1 MKKIIAI
8 IMSLALVMSLG
19 TMAFAAGSPQ
29 GDKTYKVTITSDRE
43 ESSSSKDNYKVVQNG
58 DTFEITADED
68 DDEYEFLGWEIIG
81 EYEIV
86 SGSLTS
92 RDLVIRPLGD
102 ITINQLAEYIVEGA
116 DEPDDG
122 EDKDKEEEG
131 ETNKSDKSPQTGN
144 NIFFILGGIFAASFV
159 IASISG
165 KRIRV
170 R

>member
-43 ESSSSKDNYKVVQNG
+43 ESGSSKDNYKVVQNG

-102 ITINQLAEYIVEGA
+102 ITINQLAEYIVEA
-116 DEPDDG
+116 DEEPDDG
-122 EDKDKEEEG
+122 EDKEEEG

>member
-29 GDKTYKVTITSDRE
+29 GDKTYEVTITSDRDKN
-43 ESSSSKDNYKVVQNG
+43 SSSKGEYKVVKNG

-68 DDEYEFLGWEIIG
+68 DDEYKFLGWEIIG

-102 ITINQLAEYIVEGA
+102 ITINQLAEYIGEAGE
-116 DEPDDG
+116 EPDDG
-122 EDKDKEEEG
+122 EDKEEEG

>member
-8 IMSLALVMSLG
+8 IMSLALVMSFG
-19 TMAFAAGSPQ
+19 TIAFAAGSPE
-29 GDKTYKVTITSDRE
+29 GDKTYTVTVTSDRD
-43 ESSSSKDNYKVVQNG
+43 ESSSSKGNYTVVKNG
-58 DTFEITADED
+58 DTFEISADED
-68 DDEYEFLGWEIIG
+68 DDEYKFLGWEIIG

-102 ITINQLAEYIVEGA
+102 ITINQLAEYIGEA
-116 DEPDDG
+116 DEEPDDG